1 MRKMNKMIKYSLTV
15 LAALAVAVS
24 VTSCKEEYT
33 TYSDQEYV
41 LFADTLST
49 HMVPKDQEYFSVPI
63 ASTVACGYDRTF
75 GVEVIDEGSN
85 AIEGKHYRLLSNT
98 VTIPAGKR
106 ATEVR
111 VKGLYD
117 QIEPTDSLGFRL
129 RLVMPEQLK
138 WELYADYNETKV
150 VMYKSCP
157 FDIQNFVGPCVV
169 TSLLLFNYPGANTGY
184 QRLVRSELHPTEENT
199 IILRNPFYDGYN
211 LTMTFDPKDPASP
224 LVKMDSDQLLS
235 DELSVFGQT
244 HGDNKILCTH
254 SPYNP
259 SYFNACQRF
268 VELWLYV
275 YVEKLGTPVGAVGD
289 FYNVLEWISEE
300 EADRLQREEG
310 M

>member
-1 MRKMNKMIKYSLTV
+1 MNSKMIKYSLTA
-15 LAALAVAVS
+15 LTALAVMVAVS
-24 VTSCKEEYT
+24 SCKEEYT
-33 TYSDQEYV
+33 TYSDKEYV

-49 HMVPKDQEYFSVPI
+49 HMVPMDQEYFAVPI

-106 ATEVR
+106 ATEVQ
-111 VKGLYD
+111 VKGLYEN
-117 QIEPTDSLGFRL
+117 IEATDSLGFRL
-129 RLVMPEQLK
+129 RLVMPEQLQ
-138 WELYADYNETKV
+138 WDLYADYNETKV
-150 VMYKSCP
+150 VMYKACP
-157 FDIQNFVGPCVV
+157 FDIQNFVGPCVI
-169 TSLLLFNYPGANTGY
+169 TSILLYNYPGANTGY
-184 QRLVRSELHPTEENT
+184 QRLVRSELHPTEEHT
-199 IILRNPFYDGYN
+199 IILRNPFYDGYD
-211 LTMTFDPKDPASP
+211 LTMTFDPEDPARP
-224 LVKMDSDQLLS
+224 LVKMYSDQVLS

-244 HGDNKILCTH
+244 HGDGKILCTH

-275 YVEKLGTPVGAVGD
+275 YVEHLGTSVGTVGD
-289 FYNVLEWISEE
+289 FYNIMEWISEE
-300 EADRLQREEG
+300 EADRLKREEG